1 MLNIKFIFK
10 FNRRFSWL
18 IVLNLILFSWINSA
32 IAEPTQDKLRAVDS
46 DFGLPTH
53 RRDGGS
59 RGSRDNCVASA
70 ENQNLIALVPEEIV
84 SVNVSASPKVF
95 FYVPEI
101 TDRQTLEFVLRN
113 ERDELVY
120 EAFLSTKG
128 EGIVGIEIPAEL
140 HSNLLET
147 EPNYHWYL
155 SMICDDR
162 QRSRDIV
169 VEGWMRQA
177 KIDSAIQE
185 QLNTA
190 SSIELAELYCDRG
203 FWYDALSAL
212 APQSA
217 AEEPMARQKWTE
229 MLETIGL
236 KTLAAKPFVETELL
250 GESISQ

>member
-1 MLNIKFIFK
+1 MLNIKFIFE

-18 IVLNLILFSWINSA
+18 IVLNLILFSSINPA
-32 IAEPTQDKLRAVDS
+32 IAEQTKSKFETVDS

-70 ENQNLIALVPEEIV
+70 ENQNLTALIPEEIV
-84 SVNVSASPKVF
+84 RVNMYATPKLF

-128 EGIVGIEIPAEL
+128 KGIVGIEIPATL
-140 HSNLLET
+140 RSNLLET
-147 EPNYHWYL
+147 EQDYRWYL
-155 SMICDDR
+155 SMICNDR

-169 VEGWMRQA
+169 VEGWMRQEQIA
-177 KIDSAIQE
+177 PAFQE

-190 SSIELAELYCDRG
+190 SSIELAELYSDRG
-203 FWYDALSAL
+203 FWYDALSVL

-217 AEEPMARQKWTE
+217 AEAPMARQKWRE

-250 GESISQ
+250 GESIPQ